1 MKTILINW
9 NIINY
14 KNYQNIYYFYL
25 AIVKQLVYIYLFIA
39 FRCIVGLLLLSES
52 CYQKQQQQQQQYS
65 TAKKFQCSECNIE
78 PCSFPTLKGLY
89 GHAHSLTNHPTH
101 PHHPEKI
108 AEQYRT
114 AINALHCKAQCRICG
129 SPFSTKGNCT
139 THEKQTPYCREKI
152 KEMEQHAQSNPT
164 LTAAPPANV
173 QLPDYDCYTL
183 SRFCSNTDK
192 LALDKAYNQLHDD
205 FIRSKIETPSH
216 IDRFIGQFKLK
227 ESKPNKHT
235 VFLEEDEQIKI
246 RKLRSAV
253 SRDFALQA
261 TGKAFQRLED
271 HYDNV
276 PRVLITEQEA
286 LEEFKRK
293 HPDSKNLQSPPLP
306 AGIVMQGQ
314 MDPITEDEIK
324 TIILRIKKA
333 KSPGEDGITGQ
344 HLKYLVYQHEPFL
357 KILEFFFNQLLN
369 NPRHLQDCKKLFRFR
384 ALLIPKKTGGFR
396 PVSCESM
403 ILAVFSSCLKTR
415 LMQQIKIHDHQFCFK
430 SGGITHALARVESF
444 KAKGKTLTLADCTNA
459 YQAIDQNALIHS
471 LQLNGVNSLFVEYY
485 RTYLDT
491 RSCKYADKITS
502 GCPAGSSTSSMAFA
516 GALTDVITAME
527 AKGYQLTVFA
537 DDIQISHDQ
546 NVDKDVVLQE
556 LAALLQPLGLELAL
570 NKCSSTQD
578 GGEITFLGQTFS
590 QSSTGSLA
598 ERMTAKIDKCLKVLD
613 ASPITNHQKFLLL
626 RSVVLPKVNYAPLVD
641 FAPKIPQDG
650 FGNQYGLIDQ
660 KVFKYASD
668 LFAVKDLSETEQ
680 ADFFTNSASKGGL
693 EMVVPSLYY
702 DFMQAQ
708 QKAVLAG
715 KCGVFKALRKEYL
728 NTLQDH
734 PGVPAIGYAINNFTY
749 LTDNE
754 LFDLIKHRFQVL
766 NKELDSESKCLLCGK
781 KMTAQHEIR
790 CNRNAGIRTVRHDYM
805 VNRILTKIDHH
816 RHPRPV
822 DKAHGNL
829 PSSDKL
835 EKPDIEFQYKN
846 ATYVLDVTFAVE
858 ANICNAFKGHVWRQ
872 SGDSTRSS
880 LQRHCVREIHEHA
893 NNIPAR
899 DHGLLPK
906 QTLLPC
912 SGARQRR
919 SQAALHQLDHQCS
932 A

>member
-1 MKTILINW
+1 MLIHCPFYNF
-9 NIINY
+9 IISRWRSGH
-14 KNYQNIYYFYL
+14 QF
-25 AIVKQLVYIYLFIA
+25 KQLKRQQKAKLKKKNNSK
-39 FRCIVGLLLLSES
+39 IV
-52 CYQKQQQQQQQYS
+52 
-65 TAKKFQCSECNIE
+65 
-78 PCSFPTLKGLY
+78 SFNSSV
-89 GHAHSLTNHPTH
+89 H
-101 PHHPEKI
+101 I
-108 AEQYRT
+108 
-114 AINALHCKAQCRICG
+114 
-129 SPFSTKGNCT
+129 
-139 THEKQTPYCREKI
+139 
-152 KEMEQHAQSNPT
+152 
-164 LTAAPPANV
+164 
-173 QLPDYDCYTL
+173 
-183 SRFCSNTDK
+183 
-192 LALDKAYNQLHDD
+192 NQLHDD

-293 HPDSKNLQSPPLP
+293 HPDSKNLQFPPLP

-314 MDPITEDEIK
+314 MEPITEDEIK

-430 SGGITHALARVESF
+430 SRGITHALARVESF
-444 KAKGKTLTLADCTNA
+444 KAQGKTLTLADCTNA

-471 LQLNGVNSLFVEYY
+471 LQLNGVNSLFE
-485 RTYLDT
+485 
-491 RSCKYADKITS
+491 
-502 GCPAGSSTSSMAFA
+502 
-516 GALTDVITAME
+516 
-527 AKGYQLTVFA
+527 
-537 DDIQISHDQ
+537 
-546 NVDKDVVLQE
+546 LQE

-590 QSSTGSLA
+590 QSSTVSLA

-805 VNRILTKIDHH
+805 VNRKSTSTSPKLEWRLTIQYLQYSQDSQIDHVFYH
-816 RHPRPV
+816 NSIYKFQPNHSTLSGRQKKKTELVDELTHALLSKLQGKQLNNMQDEQKKFNLNIICGFMLPTVMTRPCTNQNQ
-822 DKAHGNL
+822 K
-829 PSSDKL
+829 
-835 EKPDIEFQYKN
+835 
-846 ATYVLDVTFAVE
+846 
-858 ANICNAFKGHVWRQ
+858 
-872 SGDSTRSS
+872 
-880 LQRHCVREIHEHA
+880 
-893 NNIPAR
+893 
-899 DHGLLPK
+899 LLPEVETSFIWKLQTWENLEYYKIHVFINK
-906 QTLLPC
+906 Q
-912 SGARQRR
+912 QI
-919 SQAALHQLDHQCS
+919 QCS
-932 A
+932 LAKMLETQVLVIYNY